1 MEEKEA
7 VHYLK
12 LLQKESS
19 CYQIEIRD
27 AINFAIEHLGQ
38 KIVHRCEF
46 HPDSFGGMCGT
57 ETKYLFSP
65 LGSSS
70 FPICLNCLTKAITT
84 NFVDIGIKSA
94 TITEIKDE

>member
-1 MEEKEA
+1 
-7 VHYLK
+7 
-12 LLQKESS
+12 
-19 CYQIEIRD
+19 
-27 AINFAIEHLGQ
+27 
-38 KIVHRCEF
+38 
-46 HPDSFGGMCGT
+46 MCGT